1 MNVSISLAVG
11 LHSYDPQ
18 NKATQVSIAQNMNML
33 GIFTV
38 LETKTSDNFSQGFLL
53 SFFSM
58 IKVEDNLRR
67 KFYLLP
73 PKWSFP
79 VDKEEL
85 VSGIP
90 ENF

>member
-18 NKATQVSIAQNMNML
+18 NKATHVSIAQNMNML

-58 IKVEDNLRR
+58 IKVEDNL
-67 KFYLLP
+67 LP
-73 PKWSFP
+73 PKWSFL